1 MTKSDW
7 RPTWLAEAARHW
19 NPAAMVSPSMID
31 AMRPVADLFGFKPAV
46 IGKELLDAAASR
58 LVGRRLTIVAGDQEI
73 SLVVRSLQVERAP
86 IGLTI
91 GQLGDLHIEAEDVL
105 VPDGVR
111 IAHLRLDVR
120 NLHVQPTSKG
130 ATVVAAPIRW
140 RAVLDQD
147 VVTDEVARRASKYEV
162 ELGDAGTAR
171 VYRAGHRSWGHVD
184 VVPRVDGSTL
194 VLDPTSVGFWRWNL
208 KTMAKLLRVR
218 RFELPEELAFVH
230 ITKVGIEDRCVVVE
244 GVYEE
249 WRTTITARQV
259 EELLRRIH
267 RHDGTTLHVPFD
279 AGPPGDEPSA
289 ATATVVSP

>member
-1 MTKSDW
+1 MTTSDW
-7 RPTWLAEAARHW
+7 PAWLAEAARSWH
-19 NPAAMVSPSMID
+19 PASLVSPQMIN
-31 AMRPVADLFGFKPAV
+31 AMRPVADLFGFRPAV

-73 SLVVRSLQVERAP
+73 TLVVRSLQVDRAP

-91 GQLGDLHIEAEDVL
+91 GQLGDLHVEAEDVL
-105 VPDGVR
+105 LSGGVR
-111 IAHLRLDVR
+111 IGHLGLDVR

-147 VVTDEVARRASKYEV
+147 VITNEVARLASKVEV

-171 VYRAGHRSWGHVD
+171 VYRAGRRSWGHVD
-184 VVPRVDGSTL
+184 VVPRVDGRTL
-194 VLDPTSVGFWRWNL
+194 VLDPTSVGFWRFNL
-208 KTMAKLLRVR
+208 KALGKRLRVC

-230 ITKVGIEDRCVVVE
+230 ITNVDIEDRHVVVE

-267 RHDGTTLHVPFD
+267 RHDGSTLHVPLD
-279 AGPPGDEPSA
+279 TGPDRDELSA